1 MKTIEVSKEN
11 KPQVWINFYENKLKN
26 PQTAL
31 QRSQFSTR
39 DLVRISIE
47 QGTFKKGYL
56 EDWREE
62 LIVVKHAVGNN
73 PTLYKLQDQAGEDIK
88 GMFYSKELEK
98 VTEPESY
105 RIEKVIRKKRD
116 RDRIFF
122 KRTKHHRIKSNYH
135 ILWNWILLNGGL
147 PYQKF
152 SFLTVFIL
160 FEKDVI

>member
-1 MKTIEVSKEN
+1 MKTIEGSKEN
-11 KPQVWINFYENKLKN
+11 EPQVWINFYKNKLKN

-31 QRSQFSTR
+31 QRSYNE

-56 EDWREE
+56 EDWSEE

-73 PTLYKLQDQAGEDIK
+73 PTLYKSQDQAGEDIK